1 MLNRSVNQ
9 VANGRRLAARRV
21 VMNALAS
28 ADMAMAGVRMYVTL
42 DEAIDAMK
50 RVGDAL
56 PAGLRE
62 TGQGGIAV
70 CPSAL
75 RLKEKYID
83 GTV

>member
-1 MLNRSVNQ
+1 
-9 VANGRRLAARRV
+9 
-21 VMNALAS
+21 MNALAS